1 LTEIPN
7 TRYKDSIKNILFSK
21 QLVANHIGAF
31 EFRLCNVDQMQ
42 SGEATQECLD
52 GLLLEEAGT
61 GKTFILNPNENEN
74 EGGNPSVFFKLRIP
88 NGYVCNH
95 CVIQVRGEF

>member
-1 LTEIPN
+1 
-7 TRYKDSIKNILFSK
+7 
-21 QLVANHIGAF
+21 
-31 EFRLCNVDQMQ
+31 MQ

-74 EGGNPSVFFKLRIP
+74 EGGNPSVFFKLRRP
-88 NGYVCNH
+88 TGYVCNH
-95 CVIQVRGEF
+95 CVIQVRELRNKRYQHFEAKLIFLT